1 MQSDWL
7 SYFDWQAWDVV
18 LQQTNNL
25 LQHIKE
31 NAQKMESET
40 ITKLG
45 DLINK
50 KKEAKR
56 YYSDERTRL
65 ETEFNKVWRPSF
77 WSKSVNQWKLFLT
90 LKIECSAIS
99 TWFFCWQIQDDFFK
113 SVNEWMNVIYIEFWI
128 YGHLYI

>member
-77 WSKSVNQWKLFLT
+77 GSKSVNQCYF
-90 LKIECSAIS
+90 
-99 TWFFCWQIQDDFFK
+99 
-113 SVNEWMNVIYIEFWI
+113 
-128 YGHLYI
+128 